1 MSYTASLQ
9 PFVDV
14 EIAAARAMQDG
25 CLKKNTWER
34 MNIDEWVIR
43 EFSECPEMGNVF
55 RAQGLGCREFE
66 RACWGL

>member
-9 PFVDV
+9 SFVDV

-34 MNIDEWVIR
+34 MN
-43 EFSECPEMGNVF
+43 G
-55 RAQGLGCREFE
+55 
-66 RACWGL
+66 